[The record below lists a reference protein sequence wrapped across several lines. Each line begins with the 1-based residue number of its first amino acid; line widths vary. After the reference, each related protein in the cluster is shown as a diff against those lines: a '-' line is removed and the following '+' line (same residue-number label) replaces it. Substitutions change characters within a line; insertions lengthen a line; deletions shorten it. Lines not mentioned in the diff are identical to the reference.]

1 MCYTVHLRSLAYEVA
16 TALKF
21 CRNVI
26 KYSRSCRPRA
36 LASTITVETT
46 REGRSKLRTR
56 FSQKSIQY
64 KLPIYTRVQ
73 AAAPTSAPSLGRQL
87 EAAPATVTSAAAP
100 AVAWAG
106 SQPSGPWSPWSRP
119 GSHSNLFFSLAWQK
133 ISLAFSFAR
142 SDFSATGNRQKL
154 C

>member
-1 MCYTVHLRSLAYEVA
+1 MASKCSIIPLPLSIFPRRLRRLDPRA
-16 TALKF
+16 F
-21 CRNVI
+21 G
-26 KYSRSCRPRA
+26 SCR
-36 LASTITVETT
+36 
-46 REGRSKLRTR
+46 RSKILDPPLAAATV
-56 FSQKSIQY
+56 
-64 KLPIYTRVQ
+64 L

-106 SQPSGPWSPWSRP
+106 SQPRGPWSPWSRP

-133 ISLAFSFAR
+133 ISLAFSLAR
-142 SDFSATGNRQKL
+142 SDFCATGNRQKL